1 MFENTINRHHTSIVI
16 NDTKTIMVFKFS
28 IFYFNYIFIIDV
40 MPFDIIIK
48 NLFCLNFCQNGFVFC
63 DILPPPTLTL
73 RGGGFSLK
81 YSSLYSINELSPRKS
96 SFSKRK
102 IKLCHPE
109 RKRRIFVTKVSRRQR
124 FSSE

>member
-81 YSSLYSINELSPRKS
+81 YSSLYSINELSPCRS
-96 SFSKRK
+96 HGSYFGFMLILFSY
-102 IKLCHPE
+102 LH
-109 RKRRIFVTKVSRRQR
+109 FVC
-124 FSSE
+124 